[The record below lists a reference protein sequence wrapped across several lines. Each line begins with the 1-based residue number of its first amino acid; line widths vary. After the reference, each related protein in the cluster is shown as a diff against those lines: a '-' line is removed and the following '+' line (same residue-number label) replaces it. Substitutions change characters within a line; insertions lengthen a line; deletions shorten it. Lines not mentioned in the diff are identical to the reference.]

1 VVSLVRRTKLER
13 REATY
18 VVLSRP
24 TTDLGPPAWTLV
36 GIRLSRAFRRPTLL
50 HIPSGCLPFRLRQ
63 QTLQVFDNSQTR
75 WWQSDA
81 ASPVD
86 FGPNRTRNAGIS
98 PIPRELPE
106 FRFVP
111 AAAAFV
117 GLRPGTRL
125 RRRCWLWGTRNL
137 ERRHREET
145 QVHCFGRPDTRC
157 RGCDGND
164 FIRVW

>member
-13 REATY
+13 REVTY

-50 HIPSGCLPFRLRQ
+50 RSPSHCLPFRRRQ

-81 ASPVD
+81 PSPVD

-98 PIPRELPE
+98 PIPRELPG

-117 GLRPGTRL
+117 RAHAWHTPPPEMLGSGEPGTSRGDIVKRL
-125 RRRCWLWGTRNL
+125 KCTVLAGL
-137 ERRHREET
+137 ILGA
-145 QVHCFGRPDTRC
+145 VA
-157 RGCDGND
+157 
-164 FIRVW
+164 VM